1 MLDVLGLVEDRVLEQ
16 DVRALREHVTETE
29 RERDREDCP
38 QDQADPP
45 AVHRHECIAYTG
57 LTKRSFKV
65 GNAFAATALVLIGG
79 FVFAQLARAG
89 EPLALDQG
97 LFACFGRW
105 LRDGWLPYRDIFDS
119 KPPLHLYTWVLA
131 WAGGSP
137 GSAWLFEAL
146 WLAASCTLAFAVAR
160 RRQCAW
166 AGLAGA
172 AMLFLG
178 LWAPGLGGYWSRLQA
193 EELLLLPELAAAW
206 FALTSNDRPRAALAC
221 GVLTGAVGLYKI
233 PGLAVAGAWVALWI
247 ASAPRDEHAA
257 DRRWLAIRIG
267 YLAAGIALPW
277 LVASAWFAVHGAFG
291 AFVDATVFYQRHW
304 IAMIDPPWR
313 DVLAQ
318 FATTLV
324 HALAPLGVAAIAGL
338 ALAWRRDR
346 AYAICLVAWIVLDA
360 IAILLQRQLAGYH
373 FLLLV
378 PPLALAAGSGI
389 AALGARLRSAIVP
402 AAVALSV
409 IALLLAG
416 TLRDWTRAYGA
427 GDLRSY
433 DRGQFSPADERAVA
447 DYLAAHTDPA
457 DGVLVW
463 ALAPG
468 IYALADRH
476 PVTRFPF
483 HRLLYTD
490 SPLAHAV
497 PGRDARRAALLDR
510 MRVDPPAYIVLGIKD
525 ANPFEPDSFTSLLGF
540 GELHAIVQRDY
551 HDETRI
557 GHFVLLARNR

>member
-1 MLDVLGLVEDRVLEQ
+1 MILV
-16 DVRALREHVTETE
+16 
-29 RERDREDCP
+29 
-38 QDQADPP
+38 
-45 AVHRHECIAYTG
+45 
-57 LTKRSFKV
+57 
-65 GNAFAATALVLIGG
+65 GG
-79 FVFAQLARAG
+79 FVYAQLARAG
-89 EPLALDQG
+89 EPLGLDQG

-146 WLAASCTLAFAVAR
+146 WLAASCALAFFVAR

-166 AGLAGA
+166 AGLAA
-172 AMLFLG
+172 AALLFVG

-193 EELLLLPELAAAW
+193 EELLVLPELAAAW
-206 FALTSNDRPRAALAC
+206 FAMTTLARPRAALAC
-221 GVLTGAVGLYKI
+221 GALTGIVGLYKI

-247 ASAPRDEHAA
+247 ASAPRGDAA
-257 DRRWLAIRIG
+257 AGRRWLAVRIG

-277 LVASAWFAVHGAFG
+277 LVASAWFAAHGAL
-291 AFVDATVFYQRHW
+291 ASFVDATVFYQRHW

-313 DVLAQ
+313 EVLDQ
-318 FATTLV
+318 FATTVV
-324 HALAPLGVAAIAGL
+324 HELAPLGVAAIAGL

-346 AYAICLVAWIVLDA
+346 AYAICLLAWIGLDA
-360 IAILLQRQLAGYH
+360 IAIVLQRQLAGYH

-378 PPLALAAGSGI
+378 PPLALAAGSG
-389 AALGARLRSAIVP
+389 V
-402 AAVALSV
+402 VALAANLRRAVVPVVIALAV

-416 TLRDWTRAYGA
+416 ALRDWVRTYGA

-433 DRGQFSPADERAVA
+433 DRGQFSPADETAVA
-447 DYLAAHTDPA
+447 SYLDAHTQPG

-483 HRLLYTD
+483 HRLLLTD
-490 SPLAHAV
+490 APLAHAV
-497 PGRDARRAALLDR
+497 PGRDARRAALLER
-510 MRVDPPAYIVLGIKD
+510 MRIDPPAYIVLGVKD

-540 GELHAIVQRDY
+540 RELHQIVQRDY
-551 HDETRI
+551 HDEVRI
-557 GHFVLLARNR
+557 GHFVLLARSR